1 MGTNCAPLVA
11 DLFLYCYERD
21 FMDSLNHDNQADVI
35 EAFNSTSRYLDDLLN
50 IDNPYFEGMVNQIY
64 PPELQL
70 NKANIS
76 DTEAPFLD
84 LHLSVANGFVSSKI
98 YDKRD
103 DFDFDIVNFPFLDGD
118 VPRRASYGVYIS
130 QLIRFARVCNHVT
143 DFNAR
148 NKCLTAKLLQQG
160 YRYHKLR
167 KTFSKFYRRHYEL
180 ISKYNVGL
188 KTLLSEGLSEPEFRH
203 LKQGIQEFHRKYVLV
218 PADKAANNVV
228 VVCRLHYV
236 NTLKQELDGT
246 RAYLETDTDEVSV
259 VNAHLNDLPVK
270 FSVCVNEGQ
279 DKLPT
284 MYWLPKLHK
293 RPYKAR
299 FIANSSSCTTTEL
312 SKLLTFCLTAIKSHV
327 IRYCE
332 TVYETSNK
340 NWFWSI
346 KNSGEVLSKLKCRGF
361 RATSLSTYD
370 FSTLYTTLPHN
381 LIKEK
386 LLDLIEWTF
395 KRALKNY
402 GSLYLACN
410 DRKAFFTSSDQSR
423 YTLWSCQNVC
433 DALSYLLDNIY
444 IRFGTKLYRQI
455 VGIPMG
461 TNCAPL
467 VADLFLYCYE
477 RDFMDS
483 LNHDNQAD
491 VIEAFNSTSRYLDD
505 LLNIDNPY
513 FEGMV
518 NQIYPPELQL
528 NKANISDTEAPFLDL
543 HLSVANGFVSSKIY
557 DKRDDFDFDIVNFP
571 FLDGDV
577 PRRASYGVYI
587 SQLIRFAR
595 VCNHVTDFNARNKC
609 LTAKLLQQG
618 YRYHKLRKTFSK
630 FYRRHYELISKYN
643 VGLKTLLSEGLS
655 EPEFYGDLVYKLKK
669 LKGITDFS
677 LQFGKIISRY
687 RRIGYNLNVMRQSAC
702 LVFNPIMVDN
712 YAAFF
717 NCTPVGRASDS
728 MMAPT

>member
-1 MGTNCAPLVA
+1 MYPLETFNH
-11 DLFLYCYERD
+11 FLDQYINECNSKD
-21 FMDSLNHDNQADVI
+21 KFIIFSDSMSVLQALNH
-35 EAFNSTSRYLDDLLN
+35 T
-50 IDNPYFEGMVNQIY
+50 
-64 PPELQL
+64 
-70 NKANIS
+70 
-76 DTEAPFLD
+76 
-84 LHLSVANGFVSSKI
+84 SSKNPQIQKLFYKI
-98 YDKRD
+98 Y
-103 DFDFDIVNFPFLDGD
+103 
-118 VPRRASYGVYIS
+118 
-130 QLIRFARVCNHVT
+130 
-143 DFNAR
+143 
-148 NKCLTAKLLQQG
+148 LL
-160 YRYHKLR
+160 
-167 KTFSKFYRRHYEL
+167 
-180 ISKYNVGL
+180 
-188 KTLLSEGLSEPEFRH
+188 
-203 LKQGIQEFHRKYVLV
+203 
-218 PADKAANNVV
+218 
-228 VVCRLHYV
+228 
-236 NTLKQELDGT
+236 
-246 RAYLETDTDEVSV
+246 
-259 VNAHLNDLPVK
+259 
-270 FSVCVNEGQ
+270 
-279 DKLPT
+279 
-284 MYWLPKLHK
+284 
-293 RPYKAR
+293 
-299 FIANSSSCTTTEL
+299 
-312 SKLLTFCLTAIKSHV
+312 
-327 IRYCE
+327 
-332 TVYETSNK
+332 
-340 NWFWSI
+340 
-346 KNSGEVLSKLKCRGF
+346 
-361 RATSLSTYD
+361 
-370 FSTLYTTLPHN
+370 TLPHN

-423 YTLWSCQNVC
+423 YTLWSCQNVCDALSQNVC

-518 NQIYPPELQL
+518 NQIYPSELQL

-655 EPEFYGDLVYKLKK
+655 EPEFYGDLVYKFKK
-669 LKGITDFS
+669 LIGSNDFS
-677 LQFGKIISRY
+677 FQFRKIITRY

-702 LVFNPIMVDN
+702 LVFNPVTVDN